1 MSGKV
6 TQFMKTQKY
15 RFDFGTDG
23 KLYVVIFNGKIPQ
36 AELKGLLSS
45 LHNCLYGKIPDIIP
59 LYLKQRHLEYSN
71 FNSIEIPLENYNAM
85 EWAAYLLHSGAYGKV
100 DETLGDADVYFS
112 IMDYQEILPKGDCEG
127 CYFAVSRL
135 PWGHYGYQYNTIAQ
149 KFSSAKHGLKEQ
161 SYFAIRKSDGNGNL
175 LDIAKEEGEPTLP
188 TFGCV
193 DIMALLADIETIK
206 TKEDA
211 LKIAVK

>member
-45 LHNCLYGKIPDIIP
+45 LHNRLYGKIPDIIP

-85 EWAAYLLHSGAYGKV
+85 EWAAYLLHSGTYGKV
-100 DETLGDADVYFS
+100 DETLGDGTCPPRSPVSGYHKTLTARCNGSGHRSARINRSLPVPPKLSADPARTLCPPVKAPSGAVCRNVLMMFPS
-112 IMDYQEILPKGDCEG
+112 SRHNASSASSQDPHRTGASASWTALKPPAVPILP
-127 CYFAVSRL
+127 APVSL
-135 PWGHYGYQYNTIAQ
+135 
-149 KFSSAKHGLKEQ
+149 
-161 SYFAIRKSDGNGNL
+161 
-175 LDIAKEEGEPTLP
+175 
-188 TFGCV
+188 
-193 DIMALLADIETIK
+193 
-206 TKEDA
+206 
-211 LKIAVK
+211 